1 MAYFEWDENKNKE
14 NIKKHQVSFSE
25 AKKAFLD
32 PDRVIAEDI
41 KHSTDE
47 EKRYFCYGKVDGYI
61 LTVRFTYRNRK
72 IRVFGAGF
80 WRGGRKYYEKTNK
93 IH

>member
-14 NIKKHQVSFSE
+14 NIKKHQVSFTE
-25 AKKAFLD
+25 AKKAFFD
-32 PDRVIAEDI
+32 PDRIIAEDI
-41 KHSTDE
+41 RHSTDE
-47 EKRYFCYGKVDGYI
+47 EKRYFCYGNVDGYI

-80 WRGGRKYYEKTNK
+80 WREGRKYYEKTNK
-93 IH
+93 IY